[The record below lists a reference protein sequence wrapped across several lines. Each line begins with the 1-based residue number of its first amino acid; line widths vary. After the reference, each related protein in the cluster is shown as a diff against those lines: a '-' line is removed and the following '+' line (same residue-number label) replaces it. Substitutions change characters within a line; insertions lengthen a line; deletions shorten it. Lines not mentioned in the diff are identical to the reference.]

1 MNIPTSADDFN
12 ELDEITHTITCPD
25 VYMGALKTTTK
36 ELYTF
41 DGQNVKLERV
51 TYNTG
56 LLKIFDEILTNAS
69 DNLQRQHS
77 NIRNIMVNITDD
89 SITVFNDGQT
99 IPIEQNSSGVWI
111 PEMIFTHFRS
121 GSNFKRKNKTTGG
134 KNGIGA
140 KLTSVFSTEF
150 IVEITSGDKHYH
162 QVVTNNCRNVQSP
175 TISSNQ
181 THEEDYISITFKP
194 DFNLLKASM
203 TEDNKKVLYKR
214 VHDLTHLPINI
225 YLNDEPLPRLSW
237 DEYVR
242 SFPIGQKMYT
252 YISPRWRVAFGLTS
266 DKHRSISYVNN
277 IATYDGGTHVKYILD
292 QLYNF
297 FRSKCDVA
305 MTAFK
310 SKIFIIVSAVL
321 DDPAF
326 TSQAKE
332 KLSSL
337 PSEFGTTCNIPEQII
352 DAFIFESN
360 IVELLKPKP
369 SKSTKTKVKRSKIT
383 SIEKLDEANKAGTS
397 EGYKCTLFLC
407 EGLSAKTMCDAG
419 ISILGHDYY
428 GCYPLRGKVL
438 NTRNASDNKYNNNR
452 EITDIKE
459 ILGLQ
464 DGVEYTTVASLRYGK
479 VVCVK
484 DADADGAAIM
494 GLVINFFESKFPS
507 LLKIPGF
514 FSEFISP
521 MIKVVYNAHDKHKRT
536 VLPFYNEVEYRDF
549 IERIKNNPDGRR
561 FTVEFIKGLATNEDS
576 DINEYFTHY
585 QDNKIEIIF
594 DENYSCWLDMA
605 FNAKR
610 ANDRKKWLETITPD
624 THLPRRKH
632 EPIRVIDFIQSD
644 LVLFSYDDCVR
655 SIPSSV
661 DGLKP
666 SQRKI
671 LYTLFKMGN
680 KGFDKMKV
688 FQLGGLVAKKA
699 NYHHGDQSMNAT
711 IIGMARDYPTSGN
724 NIPLLK
730 PSGQFG
736 SRMENGEDSGA
747 PRYISCSLNK
757 VTRLIFPP
765 IDDSLMEY
773 REEDNQTVEP
783 YHYVPIIPMILV
795 NGAKGIGTGWSTDI
809 PSFNPFDIILYIK
822 NRLLLEETPA
832 IHSWYRGFEGEIFE
846 ETDRWNY
853 QGIVKQTNDYTFEI
867 HELPIRYSKA
877 KFVNRLNYL
886 LWIGENGIKPS
897 ITEASTA
904 TASSKRST
912 ASKRATHSTP
922 SSTRNT
928 KKQTSENEDFEASA
942 KKWKINWSPIYP
954 LAAYN
959 NKSPNVNKVLFTVK
973 FKVPLTV
980 SQVME
985 TLGLTQS
992 IKKTNMVAFN
1002 EFNQIEQFDTVH
1014 DIIDSWY
1021 DLRYE
1026 LYVKRIQKI
1035 IAEIEHE
1042 LKLLTNK
1049 ARFIEEHIK
1058 KIIDVKNMPKND
1070 IITLLE
1076 QRNYDKLPSK
1086 SNDGVPDY
1094 DYLLNMK
1101 IYALTKEKYEEL
1113 LRKTN
1118 DMKLK
1123 LEQCKNKTVEE
1134 IWFEEL
1140 EALEQSLKSE

>member
-1 MNIPTSADDFN
+1 MHKPASADDFH

-41 DGQNVKLERV
+41 DGQQVKLERV

-77 NIRNIMVNITDD
+77 NIQNIMVNISDD
-89 SITVFNDGQT
+89 SITVFNDGFT
-99 IPIEQNSSGVWI
+99 IPIEKNSSDIWI

-121 GSNFKRKNKTTGG
+121 GSNFKRKNRTTGG

-140 KLTSVFSTEF
+140 KLTSVFSSEF
-150 IVEITSGDKHYH
+150 IIDISNNGKHYH
-162 QVVTNNCRNVQSP
+162 QVVTNNCRNIQPPVI
-175 TISSNQ
+175 TSNSDLDSEVN
-181 THEEDYISITFKP
+181 HISITFKP
-194 DFNLLKASM
+194 DFNLLKTTM

-214 VHDLTHLPINI
+214 VHDLSYLPVDV
-225 YLNDEPLPRLSW
+225 YLNDNPLPRLSW

-252 YISPRWRVAFGLTS
+252 YVSPRWRVAFGLTS

-277 IATYDGGTHVKYILD
+277 IATYEGGTHVKYILD
-292 QLYNF
+292 QLYNVF
-297 FRSKCDVA
+297 HTKCDVA
-305 MTAFK
+305 MTTFK
-310 SKIFIIVSAVL
+310 SKLFVIVSAVL
-321 DDPAF
+321 DDPSF

-352 DAFIFESN
+352 NAFIFESN
-360 IVELLKPKP
+360 IIELLKPKS
-369 SKSTKTKVKRSKIT
+369 SKNTKTKVKRSKIT

-464 DGVEYTTVASLRYGK
+464 DGVEYTTVAGLRYGK

-521 MIKVVYNAHDKHKRT
+521 MIKVVYNSNDKHKRT

-549 IERIKNNPDGRR
+549 IERIKRNPDGRR

-576 DINEYFTHY
+576 DINEYFTNYH
-585 QDNKIEIIF
+585 DNKIEIIF

-624 THLPRRKH
+624 THLPRRKR

-711 IIGMARDYPTSGN
+711 IIGMAQDYPTSGN

-765 IDDSLMEY
+765 IDDSLMNY
-773 REEDNQTVEP
+773 KEEDNQTVEP
-783 YHYVPIIPMILV
+783 YYYIPIIPMILV

-809 PSFNPFDIILYIK
+809 PSFDPLDIIQYVK
-822 NRLLLEETPA
+822 STLLLEELPH
-832 IHSWYRGFEGEIFE
+832 IHSWYRGFEGTVLE
-846 ETDRWNY
+846 EADRWTY
-853 QGIVKQTNDYTFEI
+853 RGTIKQLDEYTFEVQ
-867 HELPIRYSKA
+867 ELPIRYSKS

-886 LWIGENGIKPS
+886 LWAGETGLKTGVLETVTTRGS
-897 ITEASTA
+897 ARGSTR
-904 TASSKRST
+904 TTVTGS
-912 ASKRATHSTP
+912 
-922 SSTRNT
+922 RNT
-928 KKQTSENEDFEASA
+928 KRNNSEVEDFEASA

-954 LAAYN
+954 ISNYV

-973 FKVPLTV
+973 FKVRLTV
-980 SQVME
+980 QQVME

-1002 EFNQIEQFDTVH
+1002 EYNQIEQFDTIRN
-1014 DIIDSWY
+1014 IIESWY
-1021 DLRYE
+1021 DLRYQ
-1026 LYVKRIQKI
+1026 LYASRIQKI

-1042 LKLLTNK
+1042 LKILTNK

-1058 KIIDVKNMPKND
+1058 KVIDVKNMSKLN
-1070 IITLLE
+1070 IIELLE
-1076 QRNYDKLPSK
+1076 KRGYDKLPSK
-1086 SNDGVPDY
+1086 ANVDVVDY

-1113 LRKTN
+1113 LRKTD

-1123 LEQCKNKTVEE
+1123 LEQCKSTTVEE
-1134 IWFEEL
+1134 IWLKEL
-1140 EALEQSLKSE
+1140 EDLEHALKSE